1 MLNNF
6 KSLFPFSFEW
16 FLAKRMMKGGKGSFS
31 KPIMLISILSIVMGM
46 MVMIISI
53 MVLTGFKKEIREKI
67 SGFTAHIHITNY
79 DSNNSVERSPIS
91 QDSLDVD
98 NLKSLKY
105 VKHIQP
111 YVTKAAIIRTNEDIH
126 GVVVKGVNKQFESTF
141 FKKNL
146 IQGRMLEV
154 YDARKTNDVLISETI
169 ANLLNLKLNDL
180 IRVYFANNDNGNIR
194 GRRWQI
200 SGIYSTSIEEF
211 DENMIIADMRH
222 LQKLNDWTG
231 SQVTGLEVFVD
242 DFENI
247 AEVEADIYDA
257 IPYNMNTETVQER
270 YPQIFDWLN
279 LQDINVIVIL
289 ILIILVA
296 TVSMISTLL
305 VLIIER
311 TQMIGILK
319 SMGSSNKM
327 IRKIFLLQAANIIIK
342 GLFFGNL
349 LGIGL
354 GLLQKHFGLIKL
366 DPGTYYM
373 SVAPINIDI
382 WLIFLLNIATLTLV
396 LLFMTIPVIVISRIT
411 PVKAIR
417 FD

>member
-1 MLNNF
+1 MLNYF
-6 KSLFPFSFEW
+6 KTLFPFSLEW
-16 FLAKRMMKGGKGSFS
+16 FLAQRIIKGGKESFS

-46 MVMIISI
+46 MVMIISV

-67 SGFTAHIHITNY
+67 SGFTGHIHITNY
-79 DSNNSVERSPIS
+79 DSNSSIERTPIFVDSIDVEDLNS
-91 QDSLDVD
+91 
-98 NLKSLKY
+98 K
-105 VKHIQP
+105 KHIKHTQAFI
-111 YVTKAAIIRTNEDIH
+111 TKTAIIRTEKDIH
-126 GVVVKGVNKQFESTF
+126 GVVVKGVDAQFDSAF

-146 IQGRMLEV
+146 IEGRVLNV
-154 YDARKTNDVLISETI
+154 YDKQKTNDVLISKTI
-169 ANLLNLKLNDL
+169 AGLLDLKLNDL
-180 IRVYFANNDNGNIR
+180 LRVYFVNNDNGNIR
-194 GRRWQI
+194 GRRWKVC
-200 SGIYSTSIEEF
+200 GIYSTSVEEF
-211 DENMIIADMRH
+211 DEHLIIADMRH
-222 LQKLNDWTG
+222 LQKLNDWTAN
-231 SQVTGLEVFVD
+231 QITGLEIFVD
-242 DFENI
+242 EFDNI
-247 AEVEADIYDA
+247 GEVEAEVYDN

-327 IRKIFLLQAANIIIK
+327 IRRIFLLQAANIIIK

-354 GLLQKHFGLIKL
+354 GLLQKYFGLIKL

-373 SVAPINIDI
+373 SVAPINIDL
-382 WLIFLLNIATLTLV
+382 WLIFLLNIATLSLV
-396 LLFMTIPVIVISRIT
+396 LLFMTIPVIVISRIM

>member
-1 MLNNF
+1 MFNSF
-6 KSLFPFSFEW
+6 KSLFPFSLEW
-16 FLAKRMMKGGKGSFS
+16 FLAKRMMKGGKDSFS

-79 DSNNSVERSPIS
+79 DSNNSVERIPIY
-91 QDSLDVD
+91 QDSLDLAHL
-98 NLKSLKY
+98 NSLKY

-111 YVTKAAIIRTNEDIH
+111 FVTKAAIIRTDEDIH
-126 GVVVKGVNKQFESTF
+126 GVVVKGVNTQFDSVF
-141 FKKNL
+141 FKENL
-146 IQGRMLEV
+146 VEGRMLAV
-154 YDARKTNDVLISETI
+154 YDAQKTNDVLISQTI
-169 ANLLNLKLNDL
+169 ADLLNLQLNDL
-180 IRVYFANNDNGNIR
+180 LRVYFVNNENGNIR

-200 SGIYSTSIEEF
+200 CGIYSTSVEEF

-222 LQKLNDWTG
+222 LQKLNDWAAN
-231 SQVTGLEVFVD
+231 QVTGLEVFVD
-242 DFENI
+242 EFDDI
-247 AEVEADIYDA
+247 AEVEAEIYDN

-319 SMGSSNKM
+319 SMGSTNKM

-373 SVAPINIDI
+373 SVAPINIDL
-382 WLIFLLNIATLTLV
+382 WLIFLLNIATLLLV
-396 LLFMTIPVIVISRIT
+396 LFFMTIPVIVISRIM

>member
-1 MLNNF
+1 
-6 KSLFPFSFEW
+6 
-16 FLAKRMMKGGKGSFS
+16 
-31 KPIMLISILSIVMGM
+31 M
-46 MVMIISI
+46 MVMMISI

-67 SGFTAHIHITNY
+67 SGFTGHIHITNY
-79 DSNNSVERSPIS
+79 DSNNSMERHPIYV
-91 QDSLDVD
+91 DSVDVD
-98 NLKSLKY
+98 NLAGIEHIT
-105 VKHIQP
+105 HIQP
-111 YVTKAAIIRTNEDIH
+111 FITKAAILRTQEDIH
-126 GVVVKGVNKQFESTF
+126 GVVVKGIDAQFDSTF

-146 IQGRMLEV
+146 IKGRMIQV
-154 YDARKTNDVLISETI
+154 YGEQKTNDVLISKTI
-169 ANLLNLKLNDL
+169 ADKLNLKLHDV
-180 IRVYFANNDNGNIR
+180 IRVYFVNSENGHIR
-194 GRRWQI
+194 GRKWQVC
-200 SGIYSTSIEEF
+200 GIYHTSVEEF
-211 DENMIIADMRH
+211 DENLIIADMRH
-222 LQKLNDWTG
+222 LQKLNNWSDN
-231 SQVTGLEVFVD
+231 QITGLEVFVD

-247 AEVEADIYDA
+247 GDVEAEVYDD
-257 IPYNMNTETVQER
+257 IPYNMNTETIQER

-289 ILIILVA
+289 MLIILVA

-327 IRKIFLLQAANIIIK
+327 IRKVFLLQAANIIIK

-354 GLLQKHFGLIKL
+354 GLLQKHFGIIKL

-373 SVAPINIDI
+373 SVAPINIDFWSVI
-382 WLIFLLNIATLTLV
+382 LLNVATLSLV
-396 LLFMTIPVIVISRIT
+396 LLFMIIPVIVISRII